1 MVMTFGVLTA
11 NAATNTPRGSFDEL
25 SSVTKFNVEVDWSQ
39 LSINGLTPE
48 EWVRFRNAEQPQYD
62 AEEELER
69 ELKMRWVE
77 MITEANDKL
86 NKKHYYLFADDEYIY
101 DYTLVVQ
108 PIHIDKKGNQLVL
121 CIIKHEADDREVVR
135 FSVKWPRRCVRHH
148 VQPLGRR
155 LPQFGQGNGQNAD
168 KVFAQEKITTQRH
181 ESVASTTRPIH
192 PRASHRSRGTAVG

>member
-11 NAATNTPRGSFDEL
+11 NAVTNAPRGSFDEL

-135 FSVKWPRRCVRHH
+135 FSVN
-148 VQPLGRR
+148 GRGGVFGTMSNLWGDGFR
-155 LPQFGQGNGQNAD
+155 SSGKAMAKMLIKYLP
-168 KVFAQEKITTQRH
+168 KKK
-181 ESVASTTRPIH
+181 
-192 PRASHRSRGTAVG
+192 